1 MSSPDD
7 VILDVAGGR
16 KCEVGFELKI
26 KRSWQV
32 KSEVVCIDPR
42 GQVPETKRPKW
53 KTKILKKSKE
63 ENSAELKHLE
73 DLFNRDL
80 LDKLIRDEGKQV
92 RLILGMH
99 PDEATEPI
107 VDLALERDI
116 SFVIVP
122 CCVFAQDNPGRRLK
136 NGQEPRTYP
145 LFCDY
150 LMEKSPDIKWDSLGF
165 KGRDKVIYKLGSDP
179 TNTFVK
185 TKN

>member
-92 RLILGMH
+92 RLSWACIR
-99 PDEATEPI
+99 T
-107 VDLALERDI
+107 
-116 SFVIVP
+116 
-122 CCVFAQDNPGRRLK
+122 K
-136 NGQEPRTYP
+136 PRSP
-145 LFCDY
+145 LWIWPWR
-150 LMEKSPDIKWDSLGF
+150 ETSPS
-165 KGRDKVIYKLGSDP
+165 
-179 TNTFVK
+179 
-185 TKN
+185 